1 MSNKMEWQ
9 HGYYADSGYTY
20 DYHIETSPARLG
32 WIAAVKGFRHIS
44 KKFRYLD
51 LGCGQGLSVISM
63 AALHPDSEFIGI
75 DFMPEHI
82 AHAKQ
87 LVKDTGLTNINFI
100 EGDFIELTQS
110 TQLLGEFD
118 YVVAHGISTWVSPLV
133 RDAMFELASKALKP
147 GGMMY
152 NSYNTYPGWLPMAPF
167 QQLVIQLQSKYS
179 GNNAIQIAQEKIN
192 SLQKLNSPIFETIP
206 TLQSRLDKIKT
217 LNQAYL
223 VQEYNNAHWQPVY
236 SNQMLNIAAKYKLE
250 LMSTASLPEIFEGCY
265 PKPMWDFINSEN
277 DLILKEFYR
286 DLVLAQN
293 FRRDIYIKGGLRY
306 WIAEASSVIDE
317 QKFSPTQLM
326 SIPIENE
333 CFNFKSGPINI
344 EGNINVYKPILDNIS
359 EDGVSFA
366 ELLVRHP
373 EHTRESLI
381 EVVSLLIHGNWI
393 GVMGDND
400 FDAAK
405 KLNTTVAKAALQG
418 APYAYLC
425 CPKIQTAF
433 KFNQLDLIIFS
444 LINQGFEKASLPAKL
459 ALHLKKIN
467 KKVTITNS
475 IHDEEKQVESKLKII
490 INDFIEKKYDQ
501 LLKLGAI

>member
-1 MSNKMEWQ
+1 MINKTDWQ

-32 WIAAVKGFRHIS
+32 WIAAVKGFRHAS

-82 AHAKQ
+82 AHSKQ
-87 LVKDTGLTNINFI
+87 LAKDACLTNIEFI
-100 EGDFIELTQS
+100 EGDFIELSQKAHM
-110 TQLLGEFD
+110 LGEFD

-133 RDAMFELASKALKP
+133 REAMFELASKALKP

-167 QQLVIQLQSKYS
+167 QQLVIQLQSKYNGS
-179 GNNAIQIAQEKIN
+179 NAIEIAKEKIN
-192 SLQKLNSPIFETIP
+192 SIQKLNSPLFETIP

-236 SNQMLNIAAKYKLE
+236 SNQMLEIAAKHKLE
-250 LMSTASLPEIFEGCY
+250 LLSTASLPEIFEGCY

-286 DLVLAQN
+286 DLLLAQN

-306 WIAEASSVIDE
+306 WSAEASSVVDD
-317 QKFSPTQLM
+317 QKFSPSLLM
-326 SIPIENE
+326 SIPREGEN
-333 CFNFKSGPINI
+333 FNFKSGPINI
-344 EGNINVYKPILDNIS
+344 EGKINVYKPILDDIQ
-359 EDGVSFA
+359 EDGISFA

-373 EHTRESLI
+373 KHTRESLI
-381 EVVSLLIHGNWI
+381 EVVSLLLHGNWI
-393 GVMGDND
+393 GVMGENNYDI
-400 FDAAK
+400 AK
-405 KLNTTVAKAALQG
+405 KLNFTVADAALLG

-433 KFNQLDLIIFS
+433 KFNQLDLIICS
-444 LINQGFEKASLPAKL
+444 LINQGVEQGHLGDKL
-459 ALHLKKIN
+459 AFHLKRLN
-467 KKVTITNS
+467 KKIIITNS
-475 IHDEEKQVESKLKII
+475 IHDQEKQIESKLNLIVR
-490 INDFIEKKYDQ
+490 DFLEKKYEQ
-501 LLKLGAI
+501 LIKLGAI